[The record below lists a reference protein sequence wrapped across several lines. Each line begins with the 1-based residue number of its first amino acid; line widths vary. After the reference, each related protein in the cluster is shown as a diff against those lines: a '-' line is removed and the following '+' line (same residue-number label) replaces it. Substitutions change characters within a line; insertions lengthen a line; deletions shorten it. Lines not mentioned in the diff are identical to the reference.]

1 MDAVEDLESNR
12 LELSTGADSDDGKSA
27 ESSSKNKPKNQ
38 SKKKKGVAQSAL
50 GARLFYFIA
59 YGLYYFSLLLYKNP
73 MRDILFL
80 QKEDLGFSD
89 LLYVLYY
96 VGIHAAAI
104 YYFLTAGR
112 NPGFVDDTETEGER
126 RSKEL

>member
-1 MDAVEDLESNR
+1 M
-12 LELSTGADSDDGKSA
+12 
-27 ESSSKNKPKNQ
+27 
-38 SKKKKGVAQSAL
+38 AQSAL